1 MRNKIM
7 CNLSKKE
14 NTLSFECR
22 SIEAN
27 SIVVA
32 VKIVNNSV
40 IHIDIMCVEKFGTN
54 NENKTRIMDLSL
66 SIKEKK

>member
-1 MRNKIM
+1 M
-7 CNLSKKE
+7 CICLSKKE

-27 SIVVA
+27 SIIVT

-40 IHIDIMCVEKFGTN
+40 IHIDIMCVEKFRTN
-54 NENKTRIMDLSL
+54 NENKTRTIDLSL